1 MNPEQVQLREALLKI
16 LQERKALAVNGSE
29 LIDPDSEAERIR
41 KAARDKAL
49 KEHGI
54 DPEEWEAI

>member
-1 MNPEQVQLREALLKI
+1 MNEQEKLREALLKI
-16 LQERKALAVNGSE
+16 LQERKALAVDGSE
-29 LIDPDSEAERIR
+29 LIDPNSEAEQIR

-54 DPEEWEAI
+54 DPAKWEEI